1 MSTPIPTLSA
11 EQMEALTG
19 LTERRLR
26 QLAKAGY
33 FPPPVRAQYQQAAT
47 IRGLFKYYREDHN
60 QAAKTLNGA
69 KLKKLQADAEMA
81 KLKLAE
87 AKRKVIGRDV
97 VSNYLRHWVARLDV
111 LLTAE
116 LEHNLPSVLL
126 GEPIDMIRKEL
137 RDCHDRIREASK
149 RGLVRFDELTPEIAP
164 ESQEEIEAPDYEP
177 PEAKD
182 EES

>member
-1 MSTPIPTLSA
+1 MSTPAPTLSA

-69 KLKKLQADAEMA
+69 KLTKLKADAEMA
-81 KLKLAE
+81 RIKLAE
-87 AKRKVIGRDV
+87 AKREVIDRDLV
-97 VSNYLRHWVARLDV
+97 ANYLKSWVAKLDL

-116 LEHNLPSVLL
+116 MENNIPNLVL
-126 GEPIDMIRKEL
+126 GQPIDEVRREMRE
-137 RDCHDRIREASK
+137 CHDRIREATR
-149 RGLVRFDELTPEIAP
+149 RGLRAWEDANPVLDDL
-164 ESQEEIEAPDYEP
+164 P
-177 PEAKD
+177 PEETADD
-182 EES
+182 ETG